1 MKMIIN
7 HGRRAAQISPPPAR
21 AVPAHGPAAAPRTPT
36 LLGTQA
42 LFNVGFYAV
51 VPFLT
56 TVLTGDFGLG
66 AAAVGL
72 VLGVRTLAQQGL
84 FIVGG
89 SLADRVGA
97 RPVILTGCAVRA
109 AGFLA
114 LSAALWAGDPRLW
127 LFIAGTALTG
137 LGGALFSPAL
147 NSLIAEIEAVRR
159 TASPT
164 RGAGVDDAAA
174 ERASSDVLPGFA
186 ARTLHRS
193 PRARAS
199 LFAWLAVTGEVGVVV
214 GPLLGAALLDHGFAV
229 VAAAGAALF
238 LAVGAMLAA
247 LLPRPVR
254 ERRPHRGATAL
265 AALRDRR
272 FAAFAALHA
281 ADLLAYNQLYLALPL
296 AMAQAGGDAGAVALV
311 FAWVSILTL
320 ALQLPLARGSARL
333 GAPRALRIGYL
344 AHAAAFLS
352 LAAAALLPLTQTAAL
367 ALVTMAAT
375 GIAFGHL
382 IANPTALALVPELA
396 RPGATGSYFGLL
408 ASCGGIAVLCGNL
421 AVGGLFDRASG
432 ASAAGPGAAALPWL
446 LLATL
451 PALAAALA
459 PRLLAGR
466 ARAN

>member
-1 MKMIIN
+1 
-7 HGRRAAQISPPPAR
+7 
-21 AVPAHGPAAAPRTPT
+21 
-36 LLGTQA
+36 
-42 LFNVGFYAV
+42 
-51 VPFLT
+51 
-56 TVLTGDFGLG
+56 
-66 AAAVGL
+66 
-72 VLGVRTLAQQGL
+72 
-84 FIVGG
+84 
-89 SLADRVGA
+89 
-97 RPVILTGCAVRA
+97 
-109 AGFLA
+109 
-114 LSAALWAGDPRLW
+114 
-127 LFIAGTALTG
+127 
-137 LGGALFSPAL
+137 
-147 NSLIAEIEAVRR
+147 
-159 TASPT
+159 
-164 RGAGVDDAAA
+164 
-174 ERASSDVLPGFA
+174 
-186 ARTLHRS
+186 
-193 PRARAS
+193 
-199 LFAWLAVTGEVGVVV
+199 VVV

-352 LAAAALLPLTQTAAL
+352 LAAAALLPLTQTEAL